1 VVPFATYILGD
12 FSDLVTLLL
21 ANRSIERLVRI
32 FDKIDSIDR
41 FFLIDSIDRKVVVDL
56 AAKDWRLSEK
66 KKTFFFQFLAND
78 FRETEASICLFTF
91 MSHRD
96 RDAVA
101 NFHPTWSHGM
111 YTYVCTGLGVV
122 GRQFLNRL

>member
-66 KKTFFFQFLAND
+66 KNFFF
-78 FRETEASICLFTF
+78 SIF
-91 MSHRD
+91 
-96 RDAVA
+96 
-101 NFHPTWSHGM
+101 G
-111 YTYVCTGLGVV
+111 
-122 GRQFLNRL
+122 Q